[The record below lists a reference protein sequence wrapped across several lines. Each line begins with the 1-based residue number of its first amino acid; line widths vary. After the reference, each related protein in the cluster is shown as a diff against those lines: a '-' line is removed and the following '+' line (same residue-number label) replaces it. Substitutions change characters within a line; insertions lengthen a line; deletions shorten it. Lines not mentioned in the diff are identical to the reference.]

1 MRHRSGFSGARKTGA
16 ADRIPGASVVKL
28 GLRSQQQQQQF
39 VVKIGKRSP
48 GASAMW

>member
-28 GLRSQQQQQQF
+28 GLRSQQQQF

>member
-1 MRHRSGFSGARKTGA
+1 MRHRSGFSDARKTGA

-28 GLRSQQQQQQF
+28 GLRSQQQF

>member
-28 GLRSQQQQQQF
+28 GLRSQQQQQF